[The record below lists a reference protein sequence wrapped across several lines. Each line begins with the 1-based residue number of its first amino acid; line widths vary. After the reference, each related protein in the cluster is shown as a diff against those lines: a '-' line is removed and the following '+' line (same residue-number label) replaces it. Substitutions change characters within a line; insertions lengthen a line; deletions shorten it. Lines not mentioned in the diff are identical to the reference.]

1 MDMTTMEPAATTSP
15 ATSSGGRKTLFGRA
29 PVSATRDGWDR
40 KMSVT
45 LGYLKDAQTRLD
57 EAEAH
62 IAALQNRIETLEAL
76 TTTDDLTGI
85 SNRRGFHQA
94 FLAELER
101 CRRGASKGGL
111 LVMIDLDNF
120 KPVNDRFG
128 HPAGD
133 AVLKLVG
140 RTLVDEIRRTDIAAR
155 IGGDE
160 FVLLLTNTTSDEA
173 TARAQTIAWQLN
185 NLSLAWDGHIIPVQ
199 ASIGLK
205 PFGANDRPEAIISS
219 ADDTLYASKTRR
231 KENQATVPA

>member
-1 MDMTTMEPAATTSP
+1 MDMTTIEPA
-15 ATSSGGRKTLFGRA
+15 ATSSGGRKPLFGRA
-29 PVSATRDGWDR
+29 PLSTTRDGWDR

-62 IAALQNRIETLEAL
+62 IAALQKRIATLEAL

-94 FLAELER
+94 FLSELER
-101 CRRGASKGGL
+101 CRRSASKGGL

-199 ASIGLK
+199 ASVGLK
-205 PFGANDRPEAIISS
+205 PFGANDRPEAIISD
-219 ADDTLYASKTRR
+219 ADDTLYATKTRK
-231 KENQATVPA
+231 KENHATIPA